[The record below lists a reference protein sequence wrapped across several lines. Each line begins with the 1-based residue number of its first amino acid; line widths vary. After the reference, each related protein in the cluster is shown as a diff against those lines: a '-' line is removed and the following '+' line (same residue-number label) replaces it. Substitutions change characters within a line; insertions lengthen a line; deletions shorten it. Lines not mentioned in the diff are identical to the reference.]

1 MTMSGPYPRI
11 DSVERF
17 GKVAVLMGGD
27 SAEREISL
35 MSGQAVLESLVRKG
49 VDAHPVDA
57 ADDPLGA
64 LSRDRFDRV
73 WLTLHGRGGEDGTI
87 QGLLTMMK
95 MPFTG
100 SDVLGCAI
108 SMDKLRTKRLL
119 AGMGI
124 DTPAYCELSGEHEF
138 ESVIGM
144 LGLPM
149 IVKPAAEGSSL
160 GMTRVEQAEQ
170 LADAYLEAARFRSQV
185 FAEAW
190 VSGPEFTATV
200 LHDQVLP
207 LIRID
212 ATNSFY
218 DYEAKYFSDETRY
231 ICPCGLPEHQERLLA
246 AACMDA
252 FNAVGAS
259 GWGRVDFMLAD
270 DGAPLILE
278 VNTTPGMTTHS
289 LVPMA
294 AAEAGIDFDE
304 LTWRI
309 LETSFTDRRS
319 GPNEFPAAESS
330 HGA

>member
-1 MTMSGPYPRI
+1 MTSSFPRI
-11 DSVERF
+11 ENAEQF

-27 SAEREISL
+27 SAEREVSL
-35 MSGQAVLESLVRKG
+35 MTGQAVLEALLRKG
-49 VDAHPVDA
+49 IDVHPVDA
-57 ADDPLGA
+57 VGDPLNA
-64 LSRDRFDRV
+64 LSQDRFDRV
-73 WLTLHGRGGEDGTI
+73 WLALHGRGGEDGTI
-87 QGLLTMMK
+87 QGLLTMMN

-100 SDVLGCAI
+100 SALLGSAI

-124 DTPAYCELSGEHEF
+124 DTPAYCELSGEQDF

-160 GMTRVEQAEQ
+160 GMTRVERPEQ
-170 LADAYLEAARFRSQV
+170 LAEAYREAAKFRSEV
-185 FAEAW
+185 FAEVW
-190 VSGPEFTATV
+190 ISGPEYTAAV

-212 ATNSFY
+212 AANSFY
-218 DYEAKYFSDETRY
+218 DYQAKYFSDETRY

-246 AACMDA
+246 AACMEA
-252 FNAVGAS
+252 FIGVGAS

-270 DGAPLILE
+270 DSTPLVLE
-278 VNTTPGMTTHS
+278 VNTTPGMTSHS

-294 AAEAGIDFDE
+294 AAEAGTDFDE
-304 LTWRI
+304 LAWRI
-309 LETSFTDRRS
+309 LETSFVARRAGS
-319 GPNEFPAAESS
+319 DESPAAESS

>member
-1 MTMSGPYPRI
+1 MPSPYPRI
-11 DSVERF
+11 DSAEQF

-35 MSGQAVLESLVRKG
+35 MSGQAVLEALVRKG
-49 VDAHPVDA
+49 IDAHPVDA
-57 ADDPLGA
+57 AGDPLNA
-64 LSRDRFDRV
+64 LSQDRFDRV
-73 WLTLHGRGGEDGTI
+73 WLALHGRGGEDGTI
-87 QGLLTMMK
+87 QGLLTMMN

-100 SDVLGCAI
+100 SAVLGCAI

-124 DTPAYCELSGEHEF
+124 DTPAYCEMSGEQDF

-170 LADAYLEAARFRSQV
+170 LAEAYREAARFRSEV

-212 ATNSFY
+212 AINSFY
-218 DYEAKYFSDETRY
+218 DYQAKYFSDETRY
-231 ICPCGLPEHQERLLA
+231 VCPCGLPEHQERLLA
-246 AACMDA
+246 AASMDA
-252 FNAVGAS
+252 FSGVGAS

-270 DGAPLILE
+270 DGAPLVLE

-294 AAEAGIDFDE
+294 AAETGIDFDE
-304 LTWRI
+304 LAWRI

-319 GPNEFPAAESS
+319 ESDLSPAVESS

>member
-1 MTMSGPYPRI
+1 MPSPYPRI
-11 DSVERF
+11 DSAEQF

-35 MSGQAVLESLVRKG
+35 MSGQAVLEALVRKG
-49 VDAHPVDA
+49 IDAHPVDA
-57 ADDPLGA
+57 AGDPLNA

-73 WLTLHGRGGEDGTI
+73 WLALHGRGGEDGTI
-87 QGLLTMMK
+87 QGLLTMMN

-100 SDVLGCAI
+100 SAVLGCAI

-124 DTPAYCELSGEHEF
+124 DTPAYCEMSGEQDF

-170 LADAYLEAARFRSQV
+170 LAEAYREAARFRSEV

-212 ATNSFY
+212 AINSFY
-218 DYEAKYFSDETRY
+218 DYQAKYFSDETRY
-231 ICPCGLPEHQERLLA
+231 VCPCGLPEHQERLLA
-246 AACMDA
+246 AASMDA
-252 FNAVGAS
+252 FSGVGAS

-270 DGAPLILE
+270 DGAPLVLE

-294 AAEAGIDFDE
+294 AAETGIDFDE

-309 LETSFTDRRS
+309 LETSFADRRS
-319 GPNEFPAAESS
+319 ESDLSPAVESS

>member
-1 MTMSGPYPRI
+1 MPSPYPRI
-11 DSVERF
+11 DSAEQF

-35 MSGQAVLESLVRKG
+35 MSGQAVLEALVRKG
-49 VDAHPVDA
+49 IDAHPVDA
-57 ADDPLGA
+57 AGDPLNA
-64 LSRDRFDRV
+64 LSQDRFDRV
-73 WLTLHGRGGEDGTI
+73 WLALHGRGGEDGTI
-87 QGLLTMMK
+87 QGLLTMMN

-100 SDVLGCAI
+100 SAVLGCAI

-124 DTPAYCELSGEHEF
+124 DTPAYCEMSGEQDF

-170 LADAYLEAARFRSQV
+170 LAGAYREAARFRSEV

-212 ATNSFY
+212 AINSFY
-218 DYEAKYFSDETRY
+218 DYQAKYFSDETRY
-231 ICPCGLPEHQERLLA
+231 VCPCGLPEHQERLLA
-246 AACMDA
+246 AASMDA
-252 FNAVGAS
+252 FSGVGAS

-270 DGAPLILE
+270 DDVPLVLE

-294 AAEAGIDFDE
+294 AAETGIDFDE
-304 LTWRI
+304 LAWRI

-319 GPNEFPAAESS
+319 ESDVSPAVESS
-330 HGA
+330 HGT

>member
-1 MTMSGPYPRI
+1 MPSPYPRI
-11 DSVERF
+11 DSAEQF

-35 MSGQAVLESLVRKG
+35 MSGQAVLEALVRKG
-49 VDAHPVDA
+49 IDAHPVDA
-57 ADDPLGA
+57 AGDPLNA
-64 LSRDRFDRV
+64 LSQDRFDRV
-73 WLTLHGRGGEDGTI
+73 WLALHGRGGEDGTI
-87 QGLLTMMK
+87 QGLLTMMN

-100 SDVLGCAI
+100 SAVLGCAI

-124 DTPAYCELSGEHEF
+124 DTPAYCEMSGEQDF

-170 LADAYLEAARFRSQV
+170 LAEAYREAARFRSEV

-212 ATNSFY
+212 AINSFY
-218 DYEAKYFSDETRY
+218 DYQAKYFSDETRY
-231 ICPCGLPEHQERLLA
+231 VCPCGLPEHQERLLA
-246 AACMDA
+246 AASMDA
-252 FNAVGAS
+252 FSGVGAS

-270 DGAPLILE
+270 DGAPLVLE

-294 AAEAGIDFDE
+294 AAETGIDFDE
-304 LTWRI
+304 LAWRV

-319 GPNEFPAAESS
+319 ESDVSPAVESS

>member
-1 MTMSGPYPRI
+1 MPSPYPRI
-11 DSVERF
+11 DSAEQF

-35 MSGQAVLESLVRKG
+35 MSGQAVLEALVRKG
-49 VDAHPVDA
+49 IDAHPVDA
-57 ADDPLGA
+57 AGDPLNA
-64 LSRDRFDRV
+64 LSQDRFDRV
-73 WLTLHGRGGEDGTI
+73 WLALHGRGGEDGTI
-87 QGLLTMMK
+87 QGLLTMMN

-100 SDVLGCAI
+100 SAVLGSAI

-124 DTPAYCELSGEHEF
+124 DTPAYCELSGEQDF

-160 GMTRVEQAEQ
+160 GMTRVERPEQ
-170 LADAYLEAARFRSQV
+170 LAEAYREAAKFRSEV

-190 VSGPEFTATV
+190 ISGPEYTAAV

-218 DYEAKYFSDETRY
+218 DYQAKYFSDETRY

-246 AACMDA
+246 AACMEA
-252 FNAVGAS
+252 FIGVGAS

-270 DGAPLILE
+270 DGTPLVLE
-278 VNTTPGMTTHS
+278 VNTIPGMTGHS

-294 AAEAGIDFDE
+294 AAEAGTDFDE
-304 LTWRI
+304 LAWRI
-309 LETSFTDRRS
+309 LETSFVARRAGS
-319 GPNEFPAAESS
+319 DESPAVESS
-330 HGA
+330 CGA

>member
-1 MTMSGPYPRI
+1 MTSSFPRI
-11 DSVERF
+11 ENAEQF

-27 SAEREISL
+27 SAEREVSL
-35 MSGQAVLESLVRKG
+35 MTGKAVLKALLRKG
-49 VDAHPVDA
+49 IDVHPVDA
-57 ADDPLGA
+57 VGDLFSV

-73 WLTLHGRGGEDGTI
+73 WLALHGRGGEDGTI
-87 QGLLTMMK
+87 QGLLTMMN

-100 SDVLGCAI
+100 SALLGSAI

-124 DTPAYCELSGEHEF
+124 DTPAYCELSGEQDF

-160 GMTRVEQAEQ
+160 GMTRVERPEQ
-170 LADAYLEAARFRSQV
+170 LAEAYREAAKFRSEV
-185 FAEAW
+185 FAEVW
-190 VSGPEFTATV
+190 ISGPEYTAAV

-212 ATNSFY
+212 AANSFY
-218 DYEAKYFSDETRY
+218 DYQAKYFSDETRY

-246 AACMDA
+246 AACMEA
-252 FNAVGAS
+252 FIGVGAS

-270 DGAPLILE
+270 DSTPLVLE
-278 VNTTPGMTTHS
+278 VNTTPGMTSHS

-294 AAEAGIDFDE
+294 AAEAGTDFDE
-304 LTWRI
+304 LAWRI
-309 LETSFTDRRS
+309 LETSFVARRAGS
-319 GPNEFPAAESS
+319 DESPAAESS

>member
-1 MTMSGPYPRI
+1 M
-11 DSVERF
+11 
-17 GKVAVLMGGD
+17 
-27 SAEREISL
+27 
-35 MSGQAVLESLVRKG
+35 
-49 VDAHPVDA
+49 
-57 ADDPLGA
+57 
-64 LSRDRFDRV
+64 
-73 WLTLHGRGGEDGTI
+73 
-87 QGLLTMMK
+87 
-95 MPFTG
+95 
-100 SDVLGCAI
+100 
-108 SMDKLRTKRLL
+108 

-124 DTPAYCELSGEHEF
+124 DTPAYCEMSGEQDF

-170 LADAYLEAARFRSQV
+170 LAEAYREAARFRSEV

-212 ATNSFY
+212 AINSFY
-218 DYEAKYFSDETRY
+218 DYQAKYFSDETRY
-231 ICPCGLPEHQERLLA
+231 VCPCGLPEHQERLLA
-246 AACMDA
+246 AASMDA
-252 FNAVGAS
+252 FSGVGAS

-270 DGAPLILE
+270 DGAPLVLE

-294 AAEAGIDFDE
+294 AAETGIDFDE
-304 LTWRI
+304 LAWRI
-309 LETSFTDRRS
+309 LNSSSARFENTLGRFETIR
-319 GPNEFPAAESS
+319 
-330 HGA
+330 

>member
-1 MTMSGPYPRI
+1 MPSPYPRI
-11 DSVERF
+11 DSAEQF

-35 MSGQAVLESLVRKG
+35 MSGQAVLEALVRKG
-49 VDAHPVDA
+49 IDAHPVDA
-57 ADDPLGA
+57 AGDPLNA

-73 WLTLHGRGGEDGTI
+73 WLALHGRGGEDGTI
-87 QGLLTMMK
+87 QGLLTMMN

-100 SDVLGCAI
+100 SAVLGCAI

-124 DTPAYCELSGEHEF
+124 DTPAYCEMSGEQDF

-170 LADAYLEAARFRSQV
+170 LAEAYREAARFRSEV

-212 ATNSFY
+212 AINSFY
-218 DYEAKYFSDETRY
+218 DYQAKYFSDETRY
-231 ICPCGLPEHQERLLA
+231 VCPCGLPEHQERLLA
-246 AACMDA
+246 AASMDA
-252 FNAVGAS
+252 FSGVGAS

-270 DGAPLILE
+270 DGAPLVLE

-294 AAEAGIDFDE
+294 AAETGIDFDE
-304 LTWRI
+304 LAWRI

-319 GPNEFPAAESS
+319 ESDLSPAVERS

>member
-1 MTMSGPYPRI
+1 MPGPYPRV
-11 DSVERF
+11 DSAEQF

-35 MSGQAVLESLVRKG
+35 MSGQAVLEALVRKG
-49 VDAHPVDA
+49 IDAHPVDA
-57 ADDPLGA
+57 AGDPLNA
-64 LSRDRFDRV
+64 LSQDRFDRV
-73 WLTLHGRGGEDGTI
+73 WLALHGRGGEDGTI
-87 QGLLTMMK
+87 QGLLTMMN

-100 SDVLGCAI
+100 SAVLGCAI

-124 DTPAYCELSGEHEF
+124 DTPAYCEMSGEQDF

-170 LADAYLEAARFRSQV
+170 LAEAYREAARFRSEV

-212 ATNSFY
+212 AINSFY
-218 DYEAKYFSDETRY
+218 DYQAKYFSDETRY
-231 ICPCGLPEHQERLLA
+231 VCPCGLPEHQERLLA
-246 AACMDA
+246 AASMDA
-252 FNAVGAS
+252 FSGVGAS

-270 DGAPLILE
+270 DGAPLVLE

-294 AAEAGIDFDE
+294 AAETGIDFDE

-309 LETSFTDRRS
+309 LETSFADRRS
-319 GPNEFPAAESS
+319 ESDVSPAVGSN

>member
-1 MTMSGPYPRI
+1 MPSPYPRI
-11 DSVERF
+11 DSAEQF

-35 MSGQAVLESLVRKG
+35 MSGQAVLEALVRKG
-49 VDAHPVDA
+49 IDAHPVDA
-57 ADDPLGA
+57 AGDPLNA

-73 WLTLHGRGGEDGTI
+73 WLALHGRGGEDGTI
-87 QGLLTMMK
+87 QGLLTMMN

-100 SDVLGCAI
+100 SAVLGCAI

-124 DTPAYCELSGEHEF
+124 DTPAYCEMSGEQDF

-170 LADAYLEAARFRSQV
+170 LAEAYREAARFRSEV

-200 LHDQVLP
+200 LHNQVLP

-212 ATNSFY
+212 AINSFY
-218 DYEAKYFSDETRY
+218 DYQAKYFSDETRY
-231 ICPCGLPEHQERLLA
+231 VCPCGLPEHQERLLA
-246 AACMDA
+246 AASMDA
-252 FNAVGAS
+252 FSGVGAS

-270 DGAPLILE
+270 DGAPLVLE

-294 AAEAGIDFDE
+294 AAETGIDFDE
-304 LTWRI
+304 LAWRI

-319 GPNEFPAAESS
+319 ESDLSPAVESS

>member
-1 MTMSGPYPRI
+1 MPSPYPRI
-11 DSVERF
+11 DSAEQF

-35 MSGQAVLESLVRKG
+35 MSGQAVLEALVRKG
-49 VDAHPVDA
+49 IDAHPVDA
-57 ADDPLGA
+57 AGDPLNA
-64 LSRDRFDRV
+64 LSQDRFDRV
-73 WLTLHGRGGEDGTI
+73 WLALHGRGGEDGTI
-87 QGLLTMMK
+87 QGLLTMMN

-100 SDVLGCAI
+100 SAVLGCAI

-124 DTPAYCELSGEHEF
+124 DTPAYCEMSGEQDF

-170 LADAYLEAARFRSQV
+170 LAEAYREAARFRSEV

-200 LHDQVLP
+200 LHNQVLP

-212 ATNSFY
+212 AINSFY
-218 DYEAKYFSDETRY
+218 DYQAKYFSDETRY
-231 ICPCGLPEHQERLLA
+231 VCPCGLPEHQERLLA
-246 AACMDA
+246 AASMDA
-252 FNAVGAS
+252 FSGVGAS

-270 DGAPLILE
+270 DGAPLVLE

-294 AAEAGIDFDE
+294 AAETGIDFDE
-304 LTWRI
+304 LAWRI

-319 GPNEFPAAESS
+319 ESDLSPAVESS